1 MYVCLRCL
9 CLCVFQHVF
18 PVFRPRN
25 SLENITV
32 YEKEKGKKKLDAR
45 QTWGRLLGGVQLAA
59 VLANATEELEKM
71 GKRHVH
77 KVRV

>member
-1 MYVCLRCL
+1 M
-9 CLCVFQHVF
+9 
-18 PVFRPRN
+18 
-25 SLENITV
+25 